1 MQQWLGWSVANC
13 SVLLLSLGNFCTPSL
28 YKRGSRNLPRHG
40 YHCGFSKGS
49 PDWAWRSL
57 SLFIHR
63 RRASQVLCYIGLHV
77 LLRLS
82 ISCHQV
88 PDPKTATGPMFIN
101 VLLFFFF
108 PVLEEKMSE
117 PWAQPETWEAWA
129 CCGSLLSPGLQNQGR
144 AAPGPG
150 KPQSSPIIN
159 RGSGVFVLE
168 ASETAG
174 K

>member
-28 YKRGSRNLPRHG
+28 YKKGSRNLPRHG

-49 PDWAWRSL
+49 PDWAWRRL

-63 RRASQVLCYIGLHV
+63 RRASQVLCNIGLHVV

-88 PDPKTATGPMFIN
+88 PDPKIATGPMFIN
-101 VLLFFFF
+101 VLLLFFFF
-108 PVLEEKMSE
+108 FQSWRKKCQSHEHSQKLEK
-117 PWAQPETWEAWA
+117 PEFAVALCFDQVFKTKRGQLQDLA
-129 CCGSLLSPGLQNQGR
+129 SHSPLQ
-144 AAPGPG
+144 
-150 KPQSSPIIN
+150 
-159 RGSGVFVLE
+159 
-168 ASETAG
+168 
-174 K
+174 